1 MSGGLAL
8 ALADLREEDVLRLVK
23 EGVEAGQDPWD
34 LVGELRSGI
43 GQVGDRFEKGE
54 YFVSELI
61 MAADIF
67 KQAMVL
73 LEPLLAGKR
82 EAPLGRVVMATV
94 KGDIHDIGKN
104 IVSMVLSANGF
115 EVVDLGVD
123 VPPERIVNTLQE
135 TGTSVLGLSALL
147 TVSFDPMKETI
158 QALEHAGLRDR
169 VKVMIGGGPVN
180 EKVRA
185 YTGADAVGYDAQD
198 AVALARQFLGVK

>member
-8 ALADLREEDVLRLVK
+8 ALADLREQDVLRLVK
-23 EGVEAGQDPWD
+23 EGAEAGADPWA
-34 LVGELRSGI
+34 LVGDLRRGI
-43 GQVGDRFEKGE
+43 SQVGDRFEKGE

-67 KQAMVL
+67 KQVMVV

-104 IVSMVLSANGF
+104 IVSMILSANGF
-115 EVVDLGVD
+115 EVFDLGVD
-123 VPPERIVNTLQE
+123 VPPERIVSALQE
-135 TGTSVLGLSALL
+135 TGATVLGLSALL

-158 QALEHAGLRDR
+158 HALEQARLRDR

-185 YTGADAVGYDAQD
+185 YTGADGVGYDAQD